1 MVILDKYLYDIKNE
15 EKRIHLLN
23 YILIRIHVD
32 IVKCKRIKNIKIIIP
47 NQL

>member
-1 MVILDKYLYDIKNE
+1 MIIYIYDIKHE

-23 YILIRIHVD
+23 YILIPILAIHVN